1 MKKVIRLKEY
11 SQFVEAWIFLAVS
24 RIVLLFVP
32 FKKIVPILGKQV
44 SLQETEQNIIQS
56 DLQWVQL
63 HQLAIAIARGCHYS
77 FWRTLC
83 FEQAIAAKL
92 MLRRR
97 GFKSIIYFGI
107 YKNPVTQNIEAH
119 AWVNVNGFIITG
131 GRNLNLYSVVSSFK
145 G

>member
-1 MKKVIRLKEY
+1 MKKAISCKEY
-11 SQFVEAWIFLAVS
+11 ILFAEAWILLALS
-24 RIVLLFVP
+24 RIILLLFP

-56 DLQWVQL
+56 DLQRVQL

-83 FEQAIAAKL
+83 FEQAITAKL

-97 GFKSIIYFGI
+97 GFQSIIYFGV

-119 AWVNVNGFIITG
+119 AWVNVNGFMITG
-131 GRNLNLYSVVSSFK
+131 GRNLNLYSVISSFK